1 MSRVITNLISNALRY
16 NPTGTV
22 LYVSCERLD
31 RHVILRIGDDG
42 IGVQEPIKEHIFE
55 EFIRGDSP
63 IKDSTGLGL
72 AICKK
77 IITLHE
83 GTIELTQ
90 DQRYSTLF
98 QITLTIME
106 D

>member
-1 MSRVITNLISNALRY
+1 M
-16 NPTGTV
+16 
-22 LYVSCERLD
+22 SCERLD